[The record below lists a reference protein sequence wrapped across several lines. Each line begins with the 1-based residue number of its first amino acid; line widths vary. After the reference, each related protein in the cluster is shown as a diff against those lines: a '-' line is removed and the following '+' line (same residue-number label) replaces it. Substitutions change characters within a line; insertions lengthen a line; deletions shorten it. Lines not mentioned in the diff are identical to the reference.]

1 MSESELLDAWS
12 EFNVAMVGATAALAG
27 LLIVAMSV
35 NISTIMS
42 SKTMPARLAAS
53 IAALVLAIT
62 VSALGLI
69 PGQPLVG
76 YGTEIVVATL
86 GAGAF
91 QWHAV
96 SLVYRQP
103 DVPGS
108 YRFGQS
114 AAGVFPI
121 AAFLLGGLLVI
132 AGLGEAGL
140 GEAGLVAAAIGSIL
154 AIIAALVMAWV
165 VLVEVLR

>member
-1 MSESELLDAWS
+1 MRGMAELLDSWS

-35 NISTIMS
+35 NIGTIMQ

-69 PGQPLVG
+69 PEQPLVV
-76 YGTEIVVATL
+76 YGLAIVAATI
-86 GAGAF
+86 GAGVF
-91 QWHAV
+91 QWHVV
-96 SLVYRQP
+96 SLVFRQP
-103 DVPGS
+103 GVPLN

-114 AAGVFPI
+114 VAGIFPI
-121 AAFLLGGLLVI
+121 AAFLTGGVLVT
-132 AGLGEAGL
+132 AGL

-154 AIIAALVMAWV
+154 AIIAALLMAWV
-165 VLVEVLR
+165 VLVELLR

>member
-1 MSESELLDAWS
+1 MSELLDTWS

-35 NISTIMS
+35 NIGTIMK

-62 VSALGLI
+62 VCALGLI
-69 PGQPLVG
+69 PGQPLVV
-76 YGTEIVVATL
+76 YGIEIIVAAL
-86 GAGAF
+86 AAGVF
-91 QWHAV
+91 QWHV
-96 SLVYRQP
+96 VPLVFRQP
-103 DVPGS
+103 GVPTS

-121 AAFLLGGLLVI
+121 AAFLLGGVLVVS
-132 AGLGEAGL
+132 GQGEAGL
-140 GEAGLVAAAIGSIL
+140 IAAAIGSIL
-154 AIIAALVMAWV
+154 SIIAALLMAWV
-165 VLVEVLR
+165 VLVELLR

>member
-1 MSESELLDAWS
+1 MSELLNSWS

-62 VSALGLI
+62 VCALGLI
-69 PGQPLVG
+69 PEQPLVS
-76 YGTEIVVATL
+76 YGVEIIVATL
-86 GAGAF
+86 GAGVF

-96 SLVYRQP
+96 SLVFRQP
-103 DVPGS
+103 AVPTS
-108 YRFGQS
+108 YRLGQS

-121 AAFLLGGLLVI
+121 AAFLVGGVLVA
-132 AGLGEAGL
+132 AGA
-140 GEAGLVAAAIGSIL
+140 GEAGLVAAALGSIL
-154 AIIAALVMAWV
+154 AITAALLMAWV
-165 VLVEVLR
+165 GLVEPLR

>member
-1 MSESELLDAWS
+1 MPELLDSWS

-35 NISTIMS
+35 NIGTIMT

-53 IAALVLAIT
+53 IAALVLALT
-62 VSALGLI
+62 VCALGLI
-69 PGQPLVG
+69 PGQPLVA
-76 YGTEIVVATL
+76 YGIEILVATL
-86 GAGAF
+86 GAGVF

-96 SLVYRQP
+96 ALVFRQP
-103 DVPGS
+103 GVPAN
-108 YRFGQS
+108 YRLGQS

-121 AAFLLGGLLVI
+121 LAFLAGGVLV
-132 AGLGEAGL
+132 ASGA

-154 AIIAALVMAWV
+154 AIIAALLMAWV
-165 VLVEVLR
+165 VLVELLR

>member
-1 MSESELLDAWS
+1 MSELLDSWS

-35 NISTIMS
+35 NIGTIMQ

-69 PGQPLVG
+69 PEQPLVV
-76 YGTEIVVATL
+76 YGLAIVVAAL
-86 GAGAF
+86 GAGVF
-91 QWHAV
+91 QWHVV
-96 SLVYRQP
+96 SLVFRRP
-103 DVPGS
+103 GVPAS
-108 YRFGQS
+108 YRVGQS
-114 AAGVFPI
+114 VAGVFPI
-121 AAFLLGGLLVI
+121 LAFLIGGVLVT
-132 AGLGEAGL
+132 AGL

-154 AIIAALVMAWV
+154 SIIAALLMAWV
-165 VLVEVLR
+165 VLVELLR

>member
-1 MSESELLDAWS
+1 MSELLGTWS

-69 PGQPLVG
+69 PGQPLVV
-76 YGTEIVVATL
+76 YGIEMVVAAL
-86 GAGAF
+86 GAGVF

-96 SLVYRQP
+96 ALVFRQSG
-103 DVPGS
+103 VPRN

-121 AAFLLGGLLVI
+121 AAFLLGGVLVI
-132 AGLGEAGL
+132 AGRGEAGL
-140 GEAGLVAAAIGSIL
+140 IAAAIGSIL
-154 AIIAALVMAWV
+154 AIIAALLMAWV
-165 VLVEVLR
+165 VLVELLR